1 MPIDARP
8 ESPTPS
14 LLSEARHELAGRL
27 SLDPKDLRWDIG
39 ERLSRKRSTL
49 FHLTLRSAAGESMA
63 TAYYKAPYFP
73 DTLQRPDRNLERVRV
88 ALENSRSMG
97 DRFAELA
104 GTSNISINVTLALN
118 PETLEIVTLGL
129 EGRPMGNPLA
139 YSISKRRR
147 TEAAEACMRVGTAVR
162 LLEGI
167 PVPVPGAERE
177 RIWGEAERKL
187 AAASSILSGAEV
199 NRLEELLTQLLADA
213 FDQARPLVAAHG
225 DLSPSNVILLQG
237 GTGLIDF
244 MWSPQL
250 HGFDLARFVHRL
262 RYATVSLGA
271 WTETLV
277 EATLEG
283 YGDPSAPEQP
293 GWRIT
298 ALQRLLATALRSP
311 LQRRRRSVRRAIARI
326 HSTG

>member
-8 ESPTPS
+8 DSPPTS
-14 LLSEARHELAGRL
+14 LLSEARHQLAGRL
-27 SLDPKDLRWDIG
+27 SLDPEDLRWDIG

-73 DTLQRPDRNLERVRV
+73 LVLQRPDRNLERVRV
-88 ALENSRSMG
+88 ALKNSRSMG
-97 DRFAELA
+97 DHFAKLA

-118 PETLEIVTLGL
+118 QETLEIITLGL

-139 YSISKRRR
+139 YSISKGRR
-147 TEAAEACMRVGTAVR
+147 TEATEACMRVGTAVR

-187 AAASSILSGAEV
+187 TAASSILSGAEV